1 MPCPLSPSD
10 RRARHGPTRPSAA
23 TIALAFLLRDPVPLA
38 VQVNGQLEETI
49 EPREHAS
56 TQHHL
61 GGSAAFPSGAAQTR
75 IVSAARIRLDPRKSV
90 RSFKGIICG
99 DISEFESSLSGRVG
113 VKRFQ
118 TAPSI
123 LVLMSLAGILAS
135 LRDRHSG
142 PPMMGSEGCGGP
154 ISRYVLAVRLTAGIK
169 TRNGLASSIVPAGTW
184 LNRVGGIQ
192 FSPIAIVHN

>member
-23 TIALAFLLRDPVPLA
+23 TIALAFLLLDPVPLA

-99 DISEFESSLSGRVG
+99 DISEFESYMPSQPVPPLRAMCAARQNLYDIPASCKLTDLSCGYPHQWR
-113 VKRFQ
+113 KLAFALCSKAM
-118 TAPSI
+118 APCCS
-123 LVLMSLAGILAS
+123 AS
-135 LRDRHSG
+135 L
-142 PPMMGSEGCGGP
+142 M
-154 ISRYVLAVRLTAGIK
+154 AA
-169 TRNGLASSIVPAGTW
+169 
-184 LNRVGGIQ
+184 
-192 FSPIAIVHN
+192 